1 MCTKFE
7 LQTVL
12 KTVKNASLQL
22 YGDKLNRIIL
32 FGSYAR
38 GDNTEESDIDIMI
51 VLNCDTN
58 ELKRLRSLTTDMASN
73 ISLEQDVLISILL
86 RDQKHFEDNLDFLP
100 LYQNIAKE
108 GYIKYELYQLVY
120 FTL

>member
-1 MCTKFE
+1 MCTKS
-7 LQTVL
+7 QL
-12 KTVKNASLQL
+12 KTVLTEVKSASELL
-22 YGDKLNRIIL
+22 YGDSLSRIIL
-32 FGSYAR
+32 YGSYAR

-108 GYIKYELYQLVY
+108 GIAVY
-120 FTL
+120 G